1 MRGKGRDI
9 RERVQEMHSMRV
21 VAMQRLDDEIKEV
34 KRRIAWAE
42 TGSETE
48 YRLREKLRELEAQKK
63 FETEPKQDTS
73 QLNLF

>member
-1 MRGKGRDI
+1 
-9 RERVQEMHSMRV
+9 MHAVRV
-21 VAMQRLDDEIKEV
+21 VAMRSLDDEIKEV

-48 YRLREKLRELEAQKK
+48 YMLREKLRELEAQKK

>member
-9 RERVQEMHSMRV
+9 RERVQEMHAVRV
-21 VAMQRLDDEIKEV
+21 VTMQRLDDEIQEV

-42 TGSETE
+42 AGSEAE
-48 YRLREKLRELEAQKK
+48 YRLREKLRDLEAQKK